1 MWYFTTV
8 LSIPFALLL
17 SPMLI
22 AFCIFTSPIWMAGVV
37 VLVVRAL
44 VPAWNH
50 PPLTD
55 GHYVRKSSPH
65 GNSHN
70 GHMTISSI
78 NDSIDGNG
86 RSYEYRHSSSSS
98 NGHHRQKHL
107 RNGESS
113 DHPNSMYRH
122 ANITTSADSDHRQD
136 E

>member
-1 MWYFTTV
+1 
-8 LSIPFALLL
+8 
-17 SPMLI
+17 MLI

-44 VPAWNH
+44 MPAWNH

-55 GHYVRKSSPH
+55 GYVRKSSPT
-65 GNSHN
+65 GNKHN
-70 GHMTISSI
+70 GHMIIS
-78 NDSIDGNG
+78 NSIDGNG
-86 RSYEYRHSSSSS
+86 QSQQHHHRGSS
-98 NGHHRQKHL
+98 NGHHRQQYL

-122 ANITTSADSDHRQD
+122 ANITTSASSDHRQD

>member
-1 MWYFTTV
+1 
-8 LSIPFALLL
+8 
-17 SPMLI
+17 MLI

-37 VLVVRAL
+37 VIVVRAL

-55 GHYVRKSSPH
+55 GYVRKTSPT
-65 GNSHN
+65 GNKQN
-70 GHMTISSI
+70 GHMSL
-78 NDSIDGNG
+78 NG
-86 RSYEYRHSSSSS
+86 SHESNGHSSQHIIHSSS
-98 NGHHRQKHL
+98 NGHHRQQHL